1 MAKLFTSKFGFN
13 ILLLITVFVIAL
25 ISPIILKVGAAEIET
40 QPLAIN
46 LDEVEWGPPAGG
58 NGSPLGLRT
67 SRQGIDPETGGITY
81 YAMFPA
87 GSHFDLHWHS
97 YDEHVVVVK
106 GQVTIVLGEEA
117 HDLKTGSY
125 VIIPGKLNHSWD
137 VPADGEVIIL
147 VRRVGPADFH
157 FVED

>member
-1 MAKLFTSKFGFN
+1 
-13 ILLLITVFVIAL
+13 
-25 ISPIILKVGAAEIET
+25 
-40 QPLAIN
+40 
-46 LDEVEWGPPAGG
+46 
-58 NGSPLGLRT
+58 
-67 SRQGIDPETGGITY
+67 
-81 YAMFPA
+81 MFPA

-157 FVED
+157 FVKD